1 MVFELLQQRT
11 QRDNEASLHCREIT
25 LRFSPDCQQLVL
37 SRYSEHYGPALV
49 RWIERSHTVSVSELF
64 RWLVANGETAIRRE
78 ETQANPAV
86 TAKPYLA
93 HPRSALSSATRAPRV
108 LNPDVRISAIT

>member
-11 QRDNEASLHCREIT
+11 ALDDEAALHCREIT
-25 LRFSPDCQQLVL
+25 LRFTPDCQQLVL

-64 RWLVANGETAIRRE
+64 RWLVANGETTIRRHE
-78 ETQANPAV
+78 SPANHAVSTQPF
-86 TAKPYLA
+86 LA
-93 HPRSALSSATRAPRV
+93 HPRSAVSSATRAPRV
-108 LNPDVRISAIT
+108 LNPDVRISALP